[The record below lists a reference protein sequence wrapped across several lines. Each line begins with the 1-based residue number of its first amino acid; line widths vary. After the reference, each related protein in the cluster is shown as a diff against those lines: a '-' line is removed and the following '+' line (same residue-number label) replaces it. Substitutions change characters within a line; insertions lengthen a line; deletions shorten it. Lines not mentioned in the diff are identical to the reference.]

1 MTSMLNP
8 HDYDHG
14 HDGGDDHGHEHGHGH
29 DDGHEHGHHV
39 KPLFAVYKSFL
50 LRSQQVCEE
59 REGDK
64 HNYMEMTINWSCHT
78 KLRKQP

>member
-14 HDGGDDHGHEHGHGH
+14 HDGGDDHDHDHDHGHGH

-39 KPLFAVYKSFL
+39 KPLFAVYKDFL
-50 LRSQQVCEE
+50 LRSEQVCEE
-59 REGDK
+59 
-64 HNYMEMTINWSCHT
+64 MEEISISTW
-78 KLRKQP
+78 R